1 MQQPSADSISEMP
14 ASNAS
19 DARAAQTLMLTLPA
33 PLARELDSATHDFL
47 VDLLA
52 RGLREFR
59 VERALEHYAHG
70 GMSFGAAAQ
79 QAGVSPADLAR
90 FAYARGM
97 EPPTSEETLAEE
109 LGPAPRP
116 TARDGYTSWSPARP

>member
-1 MQQPSADSISEMP
+1 MQRPGADSISEMP

-47 VDLLA
+47 VELLA
-52 RGLREFR
+52 RELREFR

-79 QAGVSPADLAR
+79 QAGVSQTQLACY
-90 FAYARGM
+90 AYARGM
-97 EPPTSEETLAEE
+97 EPPTSEETLDEE
-109 LGPAPRP
+109 LGAAPRP
-116 TARDGYTSWSPARP
+116 MSSPRSAR

>member
-97 EPPTSEETLAEE
+97 KPPTSEETLAEE
-109 LGPAPRP
+109 LGAAPRP
-116 TARDGYTSWSPARP
+116 MSSPRSAR